1 VRGEVL
7 SKDKILL
14 TMSSLVPVLIASLLL
29 LVVLPC

>member
-14 TMSSLVPVLIASLLL
+14 TMSSLAPVLIASLLL
-29 LVVLPC
+29 LVALPC